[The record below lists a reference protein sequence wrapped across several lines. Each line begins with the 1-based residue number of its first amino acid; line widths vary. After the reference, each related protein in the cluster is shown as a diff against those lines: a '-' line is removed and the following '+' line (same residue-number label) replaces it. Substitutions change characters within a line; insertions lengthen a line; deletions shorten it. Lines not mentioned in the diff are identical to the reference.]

1 MAKYRLLTT
10 KELAEL
16 EPEFIKYLVVNGI
29 TADDWKRL
37 KQNKPDEAQHI
48 VDLFSD
54 VVFEK
59 ILRKAAF
66 LQLQNEKILRVIK
79 CGAVEMELIAVHAI
93 AGDQETDEIFKGT
106 KKYIKSREEEIFAL
120 LEEGYAICDG
130 TKFLALSEVLKTKSS
145 QN

>member
-10 KELAEL
+10 DELAEL

-29 TADDWKRL
+29 TAEDWKVL
-37 KQNKPDEAQHI
+37 KESKPDEAQHI
-48 VDLFSD
+48 IDLFSD

-66 LQLQNEKILRVIK
+66 IQIQNDKILRVIR
-79 CGAVEMELIAVHAI
+79 CNSDEMELIAVHKIKNSEEA
-93 AGDQETDEIFKGT
+93 DEIYKGT

-120 LEEGYAICDG
+120 LEEGYTICDG
-130 TKFLALSEVLKTKSS
+130 TKFLALSEVLKTKPS